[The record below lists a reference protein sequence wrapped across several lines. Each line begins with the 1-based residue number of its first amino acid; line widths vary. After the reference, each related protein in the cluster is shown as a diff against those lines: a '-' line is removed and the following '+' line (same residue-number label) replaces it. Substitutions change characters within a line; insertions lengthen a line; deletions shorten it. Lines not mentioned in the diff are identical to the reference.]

1 MRFPTNGF
9 IVAGLIVFIAAV
21 REACPFPWA
30 SMFPLCGGGPP
41 DVFDLASFAVLV
53 ITARA
58 YCLICAGDR

>member
-1 MRFPTNGF
+1 MRFPTNGL
-9 IVAGLIVFIAAV
+9 IVVGLIVFIGAV

-41 DVFDLASFAVLV
+41 DVYDLASLVVLV

-58 YCLICAGDR
+58 YRLICVRDR